1 MKLLALLLLLSSST
15 ALAETW
21 PKTIA
26 KYSVIDHKLTA
37 AIIKVESNND
47 PKAVSRVGAKGL
59 MQVTEIALRDVRA
72 NRKNLP
78 ASCSKVQPGIDLFN
92 PRLNILAGSCY
103 FKLLEAYVGP
113 YLNLQIVSYNA
124 GPGRVNDW
132 IEGRQKF
139 LPRETIDY
147 LTKVMEALNASH

>member
-47 PKAVSRVGAKGL
+47 PKAISKVGAKGL
-59 MQVTEIALRDVRA
+59 MQVTAIAVKDVIQH
-72 NRKNLP
+72 KDILP
-78 ASCSKVQPGIDLFN
+78 ATCSKVRSSINLHNPGM
-92 PRLNILAGSCY
+92 NILAGSCY
-103 FKLLEAYVGP
+103 FKLLETYVGP
-113 YLNLQIVSYNA
+113 HLRLQIASYNA

-132 IEGRQKF
+132 INGKQLH
-139 LPRETIDY
+139 LPKETMDY
-147 LTKVMEALNASH
+147 LIKVLEVLDAA

>member
-1 MKLLALLLLLSSST
+1 MKLIALLLLLSSST

-78 ASCSKVQPGIDLFN
+78 ASCSKVRPGINLFN

-103 FKLLEAYVGP
+103 FKLLETYVGP
-113 YLNLQIVSYNA
+113 HLRLQIASYNA

-132 IEGRQKF
+132 INGKQLH
-139 LPRETIDY
+139 LPKETMDY
-147 LTKVMEALNASH
+147 LIKVLEVLDAA